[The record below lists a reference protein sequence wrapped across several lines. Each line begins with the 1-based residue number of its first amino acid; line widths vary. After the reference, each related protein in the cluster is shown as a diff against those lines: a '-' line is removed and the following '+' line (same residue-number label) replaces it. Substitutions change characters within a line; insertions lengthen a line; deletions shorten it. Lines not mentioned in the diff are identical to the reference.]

1 MDDRDEYRGGVV
13 GGNAEEAEP
22 LTTASSGGAAKIEVR
37 HAASAAKMVS
47 AESTA
52 AGAGN
57 LASFICG
64 TTFGWTS
71 PEIPKLKIP
80 GESPLDQPLTSSE
93 EGWVGSFLP
102 LAAAVGPFAG
112 GFMVDRIGRKKTLL
126 VATVPFIVAFFMNIA
141 PTTVS
146 YLYASRFLCGLG
158 VGSIFT
164 VIPMYVGEIADD
176 ETRGPLGSFMQLFIV
191 IGLLFS
197 YALGPYLSIKLF
209 NIILLAPP
217 VAFMVIFFLFIPE
230 SPYYL
235 IKAKN
240 EGAAE
245 EALVKLRGKSKD
257 AVRKEIEAIK
267 AVVAEAEANK
277 ATFFDVFKSKGLT
290 MALFL
295 SVSLVACQQLSGINI
310 ILFYAQDIFTD
321 AGVSLAPEICTII
334 IGIVQIAASGAT
346 PIMEKRFGKRF
357 LLMLSGIGMGLS
369 QDWTNCFN
377 LLEEPYIIGGDLNG
391 HNMSWGSSGTNGV
404 GRQVMGA
411 VEKSNLVV
419 LNTGEATRLTSPNE
433 QKSVVDVTIC
443 SSAIAFGVTWE
454 VVQGTLGSDHYP
466 ILLEMNVSNELI
478 IQPKSVL
485 AYFFHLKDGG
495 SDVSNIGW
503 IPIACLVI
511 YIVTYCLG
519 FGPLPWA
526 VMGELFPGNIKSA
539 ASTVTASGCWVLG
552 FLLTKYFGIVANLI
566 GKDGSFGFFAGCC
579 FVAAAFTYKLVP
591 ETSGKSFQEIQEIL
605 NGVGPR
611 KRKND
616 DNE

>member
-1 MDDRDEYRGGVV
+1 MNGDRDEYRNGMVE
-13 GGNAEEAEP
+13 GGNSTAAVPEEAQP
-22 LTTASSGGAAKIEVR
+22 LTGASSGSGGVPFVVARINPEAVRRASGANRMVIAD
-37 HAASAAKMVS
+37 SAAVK
-47 AESTA
+47 ADRTFLYIA
-52 AGAGN
+52 ACVGN

-80 GESPLDQPLTSSE
+80 GESPLDEPLTASE

-126 VATVPFIVAFFMNIA
+126 VATVPFIAAFFINIA
-141 PTTVS
+141 PSSVT
-146 YLYASRFLCGLG
+146 YLYLSRFLCGLG

-217 VAFMVIFFLFIPE
+217 IAFMVVFFLFIPE

-240 EGAAE
+240 EGGAE
-245 EALVKLRGKSKD
+245 DALAKLRGKSKD
-257 AVRKEIEAIK
+257 AVRKEIETIK
-267 AVVAEAEANK
+267 ALVADAEANK
-277 ATFFDVFKSKGLT
+277 ATFFDIFKSKGLT

-369 QDWTNCFN
+369 Q
-377 LLEEPYIIGGDLNG
+377 G
-391 HNMSWGSSGTNGV
+391 
-404 GRQVMGA
+404 
-411 VEKSNLVV
+411 
-419 LNTGEATRLTSPNE
+419 
-433 QKSVVDVTIC
+433 
-443 SSAIAFGVTWE
+443 
-454 VVQGTLGSDHYP
+454 
-466 ILLEMNVSNELI
+466 
-478 IQPKSVL
+478 VL

-495 SDVSNIGW
+495 KDVSNIGW
-503 IPIACLVI
+503 IPIACLVV

-552 FLLTKYFGIVANLI
+552 FLLTKYFGMVANMI

-605 NGVGPR
+605 NGEKPTQKKGDV
-611 KRKND
+611 K
-616 DNE
+616 E

>member
-22 LTTASSGGAAKIEVR
+22 LTAVSSASGGVAKIEPR

-52 AGAGN
+52 TGSADRTFLYIAACVGN

-80 GESPLDQPLTSSE
+80 GESPLDQPLTASE

-126 VATVPFIVAFFMNIA
+126 VATVPFIAAFFMNIA
-141 PTTVS
+141 PASVS

-197 YALGPYLSIKLF
+197 YALGPFLSIKLF
-209 NIILLAPP
+209 NIILIAPP

-240 EGAAE
+240 ESGAE
-245 EALVKLRGKSKD
+245 DALVKLRGKSKD

-277 ATFFDVFKSKGLT
+277 ATFFDIFKSKGLT

-369 QDWTNCFN
+369 Q
-377 LLEEPYIIGGDLNG
+377 G
-391 HNMSWGSSGTNGV
+391 
-404 GRQVMGA
+404 
-411 VEKSNLVV
+411 
-419 LNTGEATRLTSPNE
+419 
-433 QKSVVDVTIC
+433 
-443 SSAIAFGVTWE
+443 
-454 VVQGTLGSDHYP
+454 
-466 ILLEMNVSNELI
+466 
-478 IQPKSVL
+478 VL

-511 YIVTYCLG
+511 YIITYCLG

-605 NGVGPR
+605 NGVEPS

-616 DNE
+616 VNE